1 MPVEYWFTFIL
12 YLLGVAMY
20 LAILEEVD
28 DETPRFAVLTTAFL
42 WPYVA
47 VRVILSEIF
56 GSGEDDE

>member
-56 GSGEDDE
+56 GSGEGDE

>member
-1 MPVEYWFTFIL
+1 MPVEYWSTFIL

-20 LAILEEVD
+20 LAILEEID

-42 WPYVA
+42 WPYIA

-56 GSGEDDE
+56 GLGDTDE